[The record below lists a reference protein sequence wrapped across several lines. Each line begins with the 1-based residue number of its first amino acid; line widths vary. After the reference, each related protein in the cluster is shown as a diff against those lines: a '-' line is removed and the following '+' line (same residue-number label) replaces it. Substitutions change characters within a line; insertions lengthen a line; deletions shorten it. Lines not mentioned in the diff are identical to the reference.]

1 MRRLALGLTIAAVFG
16 LAGTAQAA
24 TFTVTSTSD
33 TPTANPIGSCT
44 TPCSL
49 RDAVKDAQAS
59 ADATD
64 VVKVPPGTY
73 DLPNDALT
81 EITTDV
87 TVEGTGLAGQAII
100 SGADTTDNVT
110 PAAGVFAVLG
120 GKLTLRGL
128 TISGNRVA
136 GTAGTSG
143 GAIAADFGEIVVE
156 RSILRGNRDEA
167 APPSNGV
174 AAGAIGANGAV
185 VTITDSAIE
194 DNLWLGPS
202 ALNASGGVVVANAP
216 GTGVTITRSSVSR
229 NRADPPSGS
238 STLASGGVQ
247 LSDGTA
253 LTISDSTVSQNSV
266 RTSASAFRAGGILTV
281 NSPPFQPATPAI
293 TLTNVTLT
301 DNAAGTGGSF
311 AIGNAGFLGA
321 TEPRVIRN
329 SIVAGGLPVNCG
341 VIGGAITSSGG
352 NLEDA
357 NTCNFT
363 GPGDLFNTPP
373 QLEAL
378 QRSGGAGLAQVPLP
392 GSPALGLARPEFCSA
407 TDQRGLIR
415 ALVGGGACDSGAAE
429 TATVAVNTAAPSIS
443 GAAADGQT
451 LTCSPG
457 TWTQNPGFGFRW
469 LSDGAVIAGATA
481 STFTIG
487 PAQLDTAVQ
496 CQVFAQNFAGVA
508 TATSAAVVPP
518 KPPVVT
524 PPTPPAPPVNT
535 VRPRFSGTLRT
546 GQRVACSSGTF
557 AGATSLAVAWLRNGT
572 PIAGATSL
580 AYTLTF
586 VDAGKALQC
595 RVTATGPGGTV
606 VAESTPAVPAK
617 ACIVPTLVAKTLAAA
632 KKALTAANCAAGKTT
647 TRKSTKKAGTV
658 LSSSPAKGKNLA
670 AGTKVALTL
679 AKK

>member
-1 MRRLALGLTIAAVFG
+1 MRRFALGLSLATCLG

-24 TFTVTSTSD
+24 TFNVTTQSD
-33 TPTANPIGSCT
+33 TPTGNPVGSCT
-44 TPCSL
+44 TTCSL

-87 TVEGTGLAGQAII
+87 TVEGTGPAGQAII
-100 SGADTTDNVT
+100 SGADTTDNAT
-110 PAAGVFAVLG
+110 PAAGVFAVFG

-143 GAIAADFGEIVVE
+143 GAIAADFGEVVVE
-156 RSILRGNRDEA
+156 RSIVRGDRNEA

-174 AAGAIGANGAV
+174 AAGAIGTNGTL

-202 ALNASGGVVVANAP
+202 ALDAAGGVVLANAP
-216 GTGVTITRSSVSR
+216 GPGATITRSSISR
-229 NRADPPSGS
+229 NRADPPTGS
-238 STLASGGVQ
+238 SIFASGGVQ
-247 LSDGTA
+247 FSNGTA
-253 LTISDSTVSQNSV
+253 LTMSDSTVSQNSA
-266 RTSASAFRAGGILTV
+266 RTSASAFRAGGILTI
-281 NSPPFQPATPAI
+281 NSPPQPTPPAI
-293 TLTNVTLT
+293 TLTNVTVT
-301 DNAAGTGGSF
+301 DNATGTGGSF
-311 AIGNAGFLGA
+311 AVGNAGFLGS

-341 VIGGAITSSGG
+341 TINGAITSSGG

-363 GPGDLFNTPP
+363 GPGDLFNTAPK
-373 QLEAL
+373 LAAL
-378 QRSGGAGLAQVPLP
+378 DFTGVAGLAQVPLAN
-392 GSPALGLARPEFCSA
+392 SPALGLARPEFCST

-429 TATVAVNTAAPSIS
+429 TATVPVNTSAPSIS
-443 GAAADGQT
+443 GTTADGQT

-457 TWTQNPGFGFRW
+457 VWTQNPGFGFRW
-469 LSDGAVIAGATA
+469 LSDGAAIAGATA

-487 PAQLDTAVQ
+487 AAQLDTAIQ
-496 CQVFAQNFAGVA
+496 CQVFAQNFAGLA

-557 AGATSLAVAWLRNGT
+557 SGATSLAVAWLRNGT
-572 PIAGATSL
+572 PISGATSL

-606 VAESTPAVPAK
+606 VTESTPAVPAK
-617 ACIVPTLVAKTLAAA
+617 ACIVPTLVGKTLAAA
-632 KKALTAANCAAGKTT
+632 KKALTAANCATGKTT